1 MELSLLAP
9 RSHELRSVI
18 GESLPWSP
26 FDFVRGIA
34 VEGDRAMHAE
44 TLLRDI
50 APADDLRFSFRLAA
64 NADVA
69 VCAERLPWD
78 SKFFGYGV
86 ARLHGVFPLSGYHPD
101 ADYTPAVDALT
112 SLARS
117 NGVRYL
123 FAVVDS
129 RDLPTSRALTA
140 RGFSLLETRLYY
152 HRTVRNYAHPRRFR
166 CRLATAADLPCLT
179 EVARS
184 VDNPYDRFNADP
196 FIAKD
201 AAVRLMETWIGASLV
216 EGFADATVIPDTGNP
231 AAFVTVKYHR
241 DKAAAWDMSLAQMV
255 LAMASPR
262 SGPGFVGVLS
272 EAVYH
277 LKDLGFDHVVSSTQI
292 TNRSV
297 IRAAEH
303 LGFKCGK
310 SEYVFRL
317 LL

>member
-1 MELSLLAP
+1 MD
-9 RSHELRSVI
+9 R
-18 GESLPWSP
+18 
-26 FDFVRGIA
+26 
-34 VEGDRAMHAE
+34 DRAAHAD
-44 TLLRDI
+44 TLLREI
-50 APADDLRFSFRLAA
+50 APADDLRFSFPLAA
-64 NADVA
+64 NAEVA

-86 ARLHGVFPLSGYHPD
+86 ARLQGVFPLSGYRPD

-112 SLARS
+112 GLARS

-152 HRTVRNYAHPRRFR
+152 HRTVRNYSHARRFR

-179 EVARS
+179 AVARS
-184 VDNPYDRFNADP
+184 VDNPFDRFNADP

-201 AAVRLMETWIGASLV
+201 DAVRLMETWIRASLV
-216 EGFADATVIPDTGNP
+216 EGFADATVIPDTSNP
-231 AAFVTVKYHR
+231 AAFVTLKYHK
-241 DKAAAWDMSLAQMV
+241 DKAAIWDMSIAQLV

-262 SGPGFVGVLS
+262 SGTGFVGVLS
-272 EAVYH
+272 EAFYH
-277 LKDLGFDHVVSSTQI
+277 LKELGFDHVVCSTQI
-292 TNRSV
+292 TNRSA

-303 LGFKCGK
+303 LGLKCGK